1 MNDKK
6 TNKDSPF
13 FVKYTGTTKKTKTY
27 GYHVRKDFQKPLKE
41 FLDARFGSDASD
53 NEIMEEIVQYYYFS
67 FAHERTYYPKT
78 IVALIHK
85 DSINKPN
92 PTIIPFFVADRF
104 ANNDSGGIYY
114 DEETKEMKDII
125 SMQFHAWIRR
135 FEDVGTGLKDAIV
148 KRIFNDGYNLH
159 RDRIFK
165 MLNDAEFSI
174 DKFNDFIVLEIPLN
188 NYLDVKQDGVYGYL
202 QENGDLK
209 ENQHCGL
216 VFANINSE
224 IVGVDLFPITFNW
237 RLNSDFSI
245 DIIELR
251 KLSQSN
257 LSRLIAKYN
266 EDLVFIAQPIIL
278 FRTSLEYKLKEN
290 ERTIEE
296 FEFTLNRLKEDRLKI
311 LDAIDRADKQVD
323 S

>member
-148 KRIFNDGYNLH
+148 KRIFNDGYTLH

>member
-148 KRIFNDGYNLH
+148 KRIFNDGYTLH

-266 EDLVFIAQPIIL
+266 EDLVFISQPIIL

-296 FEFTLNRLKEDRLKI
+296 FEFTLNR
-311 LDAIDRADKQVD
+311 
-323 S
+323 